1 MEVIMNRG
9 VVLRNMV
16 RHSICQLPGQKGETT
31 CMVELVAGEQKLSH
45 LVQAHDHQIL
55 LLPPL
60 C

>member
-1 MEVIMNRG
+1 
-9 VVLRNMV
+9 
-16 RHSICQLPGQKGETT
+16 
-31 CMVELVAGEQKLSH
+31 MVELVAGEQKLSH